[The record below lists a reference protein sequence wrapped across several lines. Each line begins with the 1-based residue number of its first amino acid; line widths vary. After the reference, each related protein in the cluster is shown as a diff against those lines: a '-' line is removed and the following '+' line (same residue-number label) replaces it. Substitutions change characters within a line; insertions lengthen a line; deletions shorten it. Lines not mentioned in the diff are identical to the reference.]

1 MSHKQI
7 EELIFRIIQK
17 AEPDATLERNVKT
30 PGNMYVDIVR
40 KKAGKTIA
48 VEIKTTSFFDG
59 FGRAMIWR
67 DYFDSV
73 YLVVPGSI
81 LPRKQMREKIPLEI
95 GIVTYNLRNSQVSF
109 EVVRQANVALPIR
122 LLEVPFEIQP
132 RPYLTK
138 TARAS
143 LVSPKAFR
151 IVRYLLTHAKTS
163 QKEIAKETQV
173 SLGMVN
179 KVISK
184 LRERDIVA
192 YKKREL
198 RLLEPWKLLNEVSWE
213 RPLGKLK
220 IQDFY
225 IPQLRDV
232 RETENYLDNICS
244 QNNTRYA
251 LTLFSGVNRYVA
263 YSMRYDAI
271 YSYVE
276 PTKRLLEFLATSQ
289 GRFRKGMRLELFRV
303 DSPDILHEATT
314 IDGLVVCSPTQVLID
329 LSSYG
334 HAGRDIA
341 VKLYQEIVAR

>member
-17 AEPDATLERNVKT
+17 ADSNATFERNVKT

-40 KKAGKTIA
+40 KKAGKTTA
-48 VEIKTTSFFDG
+48 VELKTTNFFDG
-59 FGRAMIWR
+59 LGRAIIWR
-67 DYFDSV
+67 DHFDSV
-73 YLVVPGSI
+73 YLVMPRSI
-81 LPRKQMREKIPLEI
+81 LPPKQVLKKIPVEI
-95 GIVTYNLRNSQVSF
+95 GIVAYKLRNNQVRF
-109 EVVRQANVALPIR
+109 EIVREANVALPIK
-122 LLEVPFEIQP
+122 LLESPFEIQP
-132 RPYLTK
+132 KPYLAK
-138 TARAS
+138 TLRTS

-151 IVRYLLTHAKTS
+151 IVRYLLTHVKTS

-184 LRERDIVA
+184 LMERDIVA

-198 RLLEPWKLLNEVSWE
+198 RLLEPWKLLNELSWE

-225 IPQLRDV
+225 VPQLRDV
-232 RETENYLDNICS
+232 KETENYLSSICS
-244 QNNTRYA
+244 RNKTRYA

-263 YSMRYDAI
+263 YSMRYDAV

-276 PTKRLLEFLATSQ
+276 PTKRLLRSLARSQ
-289 GRFRKGMRLELFRV
+289 GRVRKGVRLELFRV
-303 DSPDILHEATT
+303 DSLDILAEATT
-314 IDGLVVCSPTQVLID
+314 IDGSVVCSPTQVLID

-334 HAGRDIA
+334 NAGKDIA